1 MIKSSTLLL
10 DVKQAALLE
19 ELKQL
24 AIGLNK
30 PKSLFKFFNQ
40 NNLKSGIY
48 LYGPVGSGKT
58 MLMNSFF
65 EAIKIP
71 KTILHYQNFMQEIH
85 KSMHKLQTEN
95 PKDIIPKIAK
105 GYAKKTRV
113 LGIDEFEIKDI
124 TDAMIIGRL
133 FNELIKQDIFI
144 FVTSNTSPNNL
155 YKDGL
160 QRESFL
166 PFIKIINNTF
176 YVKYLDNH
184 HDYRFDK
191 VLGVKGARIIYP
203 LTLEN
208 QNKLKKIIT
217 DISDNNL
224 VTQNIQVLGRE
235 ISFQKVHKR
244 ILVTDYN
251 ELFARDLSYI
261 DYVNICHN
269 FNVIIVGHVHTI
281 DANDTN
287 TAVRFIN
294 FIDNAY
300 CYKILLFMS
309 LEDNPNKIYQGSAR
323 AAEFKRTISRLNE
336 MNSESYLSNN
346 YFKNQ
351 LPYGAIYK

>member
-1 MIKSSTLLL
+1 MTKSSTSLIL
-10 DVKQAALLE
+10 DAKQAALLE

-24 AIGLNK
+24 AAELNK

-65 EAIKIP
+65 EAISIP
-71 KTILHYQNFMQEIH
+71 KTIIHYQNFMQEIH
-85 KSMHKLQTEN
+85 KTMHKLQTEN
-95 PKDIIPKIAK
+95 QKDIIPKIAK
-105 GYAKKTRV
+105 NYAKQTKV
-113 LGIDEFEIKDI
+113 LCIDEFEIKDI

-133 FNELIKQDIFI
+133 FSELIKQNIFI
-144 FVTSNTSPNNL
+144 FITSNTIPSNL

-166 PFIKIINNTF
+166 PFIEIINNKF
-176 YVKYLDNH
+176 YVKCLDNH

-191 VLGVKGARIIYP
+191 ALGVKGDRIIYP

-224 VTQNIQVLGRE
+224 VSQNIEVLGRE
-235 ISFQKVHKR
+235 ISFQKVHKK

-251 ELFARDLSYI
+251 ELFIRDLSYI
-261 DYVNICHN
+261 DYVNICQN
-269 FNVIIVGHVHTI
+269 FNVIIVRNVQII

-300 CYKILLFMS
+300 FYKILLFMT
-309 LEDNPNKIYQGSAR
+309 LQDKPTKIYQGSNR
-323 AAEFKRTISRLNE
+323 SEEFKRTISRLNE
-336 MNSESYLSNN
+336 MNSESYLLNN
-346 YFKNQ
+346 DFRN
-351 LPYGAIYK
+351 

>member
-1 MIKSSTLLL
+1 MIKSSTALIL
-10 DVKQAALLE
+10 DSKQAALLE
-19 ELKQL
+19 ELKPL
-24 AIGLNK
+24 AIELNK

-65 EAIKIP
+65 EAISIP

-95 PKDIIPKIAK
+95 QKDIIPKIAK
-105 GYAKKTRV
+105 DYAKKTRV

-133 FNELIKQDIFI
+133 FNELIKQNIFI
-144 FVTSNTSPNNL
+144 FITSNTSPNNL

-191 VLGVKGARIIYP
+191 ALGVKGARIIYP

-208 QNKLKKIIT
+208 QNKLEKIIT

-224 VTQNIQVLGRE
+224 ISQNIQVLGRE
-235 ISFQKVHKR
+235 ISFQKVYKR

-261 DYVNICHN
+261 DYVNICQN
-269 FNVIIVGHVHTI
+269 FNVIIVGNVHTI

-300 CYKILLFMS
+300 FYKILLFMS

-323 AAEFKRTISRLNE
+323 SIEFKRTISRLNE
-336 MNSESYLSNN
+336 MNSESYLLNN
-346 YFKNQ
+346 DFKN
-351 LPYGAIYK
+351 